1 MRDKD
6 IKIDHI
12 DLVKIFNFFN
22 TLVDEQYCLVKKAT
36 NFPNLYYGDDLDIVV
51 GNVESFKYKFI
62 KFFSMYDEYLIE
74 TNSNKD
80 NKLQIDLKK
89 DNTLILKFDLQFNK
103 YESGKFRIKKNF
115 YADLFLI
122 LNKFV
127 FYINNKKFEILIPIN
142 SFELLIRLLEYAKYP
157 NKKHHKKF
165 IVENLKSEDNFEIF
179 LEQYVDIDINSLL
192 KSNYY
197 MITAKNLSNK
207 ILKRFKNILKNSIIS
222 SFFLK
227 KLSYKKEDKH
237 IIDIGWTNIH
247 VSSSV
252 EIQASKIKVNL
263 KHLGKLKRV
272 RIEETPHYIFIKSVH
287 EQNIYDDIYK
297 NYLLEN
303 FEEYNEVNVEK
314 KIQEFVALLD
324 DYVKNKKF
332 SPLIVDNNK
341 NLYLNSEGSLIDGVH
356 RLSIMNLFNK
366 QYIKCY
372 IKDN

>member
-1 MRDKD
+1 
-6 IKIDHI
+6 
-12 DLVKIFNFFN
+12 
-22 TLVDEQYCLVKKAT
+22 
-36 NFPNLYYGDDLDIVV
+36 
-51 GNVESFKYKFI
+51 
-62 KFFSMYDEYLIE
+62 MYDEYLIE

-127 FYINNKKFEILIPIN
+127 FYINNEKFEILIPIN

-207 ILKRFKNILKNSIIS
+207 ILKRFKKILKNSIIS